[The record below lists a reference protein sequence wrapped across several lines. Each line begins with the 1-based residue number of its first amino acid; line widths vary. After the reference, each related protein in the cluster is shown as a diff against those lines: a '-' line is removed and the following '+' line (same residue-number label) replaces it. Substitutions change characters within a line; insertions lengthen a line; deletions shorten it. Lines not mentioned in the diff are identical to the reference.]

1 MDVDVC
7 ILFMLEAEAAAA
19 AAADFLG
26 LLIRIMHTER
36 INEHRTACQH

>member
-7 ILFMLEAEAAAA
+7 ILFMLEAEAAA